1 MFTLLSE
8 QYYYQYNSYWR
19 FYRHLCIKH
28 DWLSVAKRPP
38 ADMWCIFRKYQPQQY
53 LFTAHTWGRSG
64 TTRGKIHDWRWAT
77 MCVAIWKQSSIDT
90 NIVYEYHFYVHMM
103 KGTNRQRLG
112 IALTR
117 NCKSRKDKKY
127 NQWPEETKDKRQKSV
142 NKTLH
147 RH

>member
-1 MFTLLSE
+1 MCLMFDGSPWIRCLHCCQCNIITSTIFIE
-8 QYYYQYNSYWR
+8 G
-19 FYRHLCIKH
+19 FTDIEH

-38 ADMWCIFRKYQPQQY
+38 ADMWCIFRKYQLQQY

-117 NCKSRKDKKY
+117 NCKSRKD
-127 NQWPEETKDKRQKSV
+127 R
-142 NKTLH
+142 
-147 RH
+147 